1 MQATL
6 LFQRAVETFF
16 TKEIIQQFEDK
27 LWVNESKSK
36 TITEF
41 LEKSIF
47 QATILM
53 VLTMIFSFFY
63 LNLSPEKSILLG
75 VCGFFIP
82 FGINYI
88 YVDLVFEKRKREKES
103 MLADLLL
110 QASIFCDESSLL
122 ETLNKIASQD
132 FGLISRDLTR
142 TLGEIKK
149 GASIEEAL
157 CHIKETNK
165 SNYYSRVIDLFLQ
178 GYKSGNDISSTLKE
192 TAEDILESQ
201 AIIKERQA
209 VMLVTKYTLIFS
221 SAFIVPGILGLIIGL
236 VSGLNFSGISN
247 ISFGMNPQERENLFL
262 MSKLGASIYVVEYAL
277 LSSYFLALQ
286 DSNKKQVFIYAPLIG
301 ICAII
306 VFLLAQIL

>member
-6 LFQRAVETFF
+6 LFQKITETFF
-16 TKEIIQQFEDK
+16 SKENINRFEDK
-27 LWVNESKSK
+27 LWVNESKDT
-36 TITEF
+36 TITSF

-47 QATILM
+47 LGTILM
-53 VLTMIFSFFY
+53 ILAMLFCFFY
-63 LNLSPEKSILLG
+63 LNLDPQKSILLG
-75 VCGFFIP
+75 ICCFFVP
-82 FGINYI
+82 LGVNYI
-88 YVDLVFEKRKREKES
+88 IVDLIFEKRKREKEN

-122 ETLNKIASQD
+122 ETINKIAEQD
-132 FGLISRDLTR
+132 FGLISRDFKKAFL
-142 TLGEIKK
+142 EINK

-157 CHIKETNK
+157 TRIKETNN
-165 SNYYSRVIDLFLQ
+165 SSSYSRVIDLFLQ

-236 VSGLNFSGISN
+236 VSSLNFSGISS
-247 ISFGMNPQERENLFL
+247 ISFGMSPDERENLFL
-262 MSKLGASIYVVEYAL
+262 MSKLGATIYVIEYAL

-286 DSNKKQVFIYAPLIG
+286 DSNKKQVFIYAPLVG
-301 ICAII
+301 VCAIV
-306 VFLLAQIL
+306 VFFVAQLI